1 MVPLLKN
8 HPVDVLKP
16 ARTGQPLSST
26 SLCMYG
32 AEVGERVNIKIG
44 KPKRGLGLLLKANSK
59 NPEEQDKD
67 QGRDD
72 LTRATLLHCHSLI
85 HFFYHTDICWV
96 PAMLLGLFGD
106 ETGTHQGSSAEDETK
121 SPMGR
126 IRLSPSPQSKGKSS
140 EGKWS
145 SKLPQFPKLN

>member
-72 LTRATLLHCHSLI
+72 LTPSLSFT
-85 HFFYHTDICWV
+85 HPFLYHTDICWV
-96 PAMLLGLFGD
+96 PVMLLGLFGD

-140 EGKWS
+140 KGKWS